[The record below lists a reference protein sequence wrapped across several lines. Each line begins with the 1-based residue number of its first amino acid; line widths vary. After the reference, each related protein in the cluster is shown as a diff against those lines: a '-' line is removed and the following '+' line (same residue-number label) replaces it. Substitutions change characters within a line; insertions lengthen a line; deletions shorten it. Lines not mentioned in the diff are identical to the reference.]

1 MFHKLQSG
9 FRKSHSTETAL
20 IRLVDQLFFDLDEN
34 KVTGL
39 VFIDY
44 KKAFDLINHDI
55 LLAKLRGYDIGERDL
70 KVIAN

>member
-9 FRKSHSTETAL
+9 FRKSHSTETVL

-70 KVIAN
+70 KLIAN

>member
-1 MFHKLQSG
+1 MLHKLQFG
-9 FRKSHSTETAL
+9 FRKSHSTEMAL

-44 KKAFDLINHDI
+44 KKAFDLFMT
-55 LLAKLRGYDIGERDL
+55 YS
-70 KVIAN
+70 